1 MPLRRGT
8 AAKLRCLMPAL
19 AVFAHFDPH
28 GLVAPHVL
36 RHLEALATVVD
47 RLIVVSTASLTDTTR
62 AELSARGELVER
74 FNEGYDFYSWKTGL
88 DHAGA
93 WWEADHVILANDS
106 VVGPLVGYGR
116 IIAAMDERRAPVWG
130 ITASEESEPHVQS
143 YVLGFGPAGLR
154 SPLVRAF
161 WLGMTP
167 MANRSAVI
175 AAYEL
180 GLSRLLRA
188 AGMPAQ
194 AYFVPSARDDLV
206 ARYRRARFAA
216 LRVLQTPPAPK
227 AAVAGP
233 VARRAQALRAGRPY
247 LRRGAAYNPMIAL
260 WDRTLDARLP
270 FVKVETLRD
279 DPYQLDPDGASM
291 LTACEHAH
299 PEAFSGVREYLERIR
314 GDYERLGRGRRKV
327 RG

>member
-1 MPLRRGT
+1 MPD
-8 AAKLRCLMPAL
+8 L

-28 GLVAPHVL
+28 GQVAPHVL
-36 RHLEALATVVD
+36 RHLEALAVAVD
-47 RLIVVSTASLTDTTR
+47 RVIVVTTASLTGTAR
-62 AELSARGELVER
+62 AELTARGELVER
-74 FNEGYDFYSWKTGL
+74 PNEGYDFFSWKTGL

-93 WWEADHVILANDS
+93 WWESGHVVLANDS

-116 IIAAMDERRAPVWG
+116 IIATMDDRGASVWG

-143 YVLGFGPAGLR
+143 YVLGFGPTGLR

-167 MANRSAVI
+167 LASRSAVI

-188 AGMPAQ
+188 AGIPAQ
-194 AYFVPSARDDLV
+194 AYFVPSPRDDLV

-216 LRVLQTPPAPK
+216 RRTLQEPPGPHAP
-227 AAVAGP
+227 ARGP
-233 VARRAQALRAGRPY
+233 VADRLQALRAGRPY
-247 LRRGAAYNPMIAL
+247 LQPGAAYNPMIAL
-260 WDRTLDARLP
+260 WDRALDARLP

-279 DPYQLDPDGASM
+279 DPYQLDPDGEGLLA
-291 LTACEHAH
+291 ACEQAH
-299 PEAFSGVREYLERIR
+299 PNAFSGVREYLERTR
-314 GDYERLGRGRRKV
+314 GDYEQLGRARRKA
-327 RG
+327 RT